1 MKGIIDLLMTDKQV
15 IHYKICKYLSAAG
28 EDGKSTKDI
37 FEALSKN
44 GIDLNRQSSVL
55 YKYMN
60 TLVEQNIVGH
70 KPKGKT
76 KYYTLKKEYSI
87 IELMTPNPKDAP
99 VLLGMQK
106 ALEKYKNLPIYG
118 ELDSLIEKY
127 KLRSMDIGFR
137 AIDFETAEEYEGVE
151 YLDRIHGAIV
161 DQETIQFDYQR
172 FEENQPKQV
181 LLEPYLL
188 KEHNRRWYVVGT
200 KPGGSEYKAWPLDR
214 VKGFDWAFEGPD
226 FKRDPGF
233 NPDTHWADSIGIFR
247 GKPEKVSFELR
258 DSEIKNIDFVRTAK
272 IHRTQKIEEIDG
284 KWCKVTLT
292 VFPSYELVREIRKLG
307 IHNLRN
313 VKPKKLDDML
323 RKG

>member
-1 MKGIIDLLMTDKQV
+1 MKGIIELLMTDKQV
-15 IHYKICKYLSAAG
+15 ILYKICKYLSAAG

-106 ALEKYKNLPIYG
+106 ALEKYKNLPIHG

-127 KLRSMDIGFR
+127 KLRSLDIGFR
-137 AIDFETAEEYEGVE
+137 AIDFETAEEYVGVE
-151 YLDRIHGAIV
+151 YLDGIYYAIV
-161 DQETIQFDYQR
+161 GQQTIQFDYQR
-172 FEENQPKQV
+172 FEENKPKQV

-200 KPGGSEYKAWPLDR
+200 EPGGSEYKAWPLDR
-214 VKGFDWAFEGPD
+214 VKEFDWEFEGPE

-247 GKPEKVSFELR
+247 GKPVKVSFELR
-258 DSEIKNIDFVRTAK
+258 DSEMKNIDFLRTAK
-272 IHRTQKIEEIDG
+272 IHRTQIIEDLDG
-284 KWCKVTLT
+284 TWCKVTLT

-307 IHNLRN
+307 MHNLREIL
-313 VKPKKLDDML
+313 PKKLDDML
-323 RKG
+323 KKG

>member
-1 MKGIIDLLMTDKQV
+1 MKGIIELLMTDKQV

-106 ALEKYKNLPIYG
+106 ALEKYKNLPIHG

-151 YLDRIHGAIV
+151 YLDRIYGAIV

-214 VKGFDWAFEGPD
+214 VKGFDWEFEGLE

-258 DSEIKNIDFVRTAK
+258 DSEMKNIDFLRTAK
-272 IHRTQKIEEIDG
+272 IHRTQIIEDLDG
-284 KWCKVTLT
+284 TWCKVSLR
-292 VFPSYELVREIRKLG
+292 VYPSYELVREIRKLG

-313 VKPKKLDDML
+313 VKPKKLDNMI
-323 RKG
+323 REQ

>member
-1 MKGIIDLLMTDKQV
+1 MKGIIELLMTDKQV
-15 IHYKICKYLSAAG
+15 ILYKICKYLSAAG

-37 FEALSKN
+37 FEALSNN

-60 TLVEQNIVGH
+60 TLEEQKIVGH
-70 KPKGKT
+70 EPKGKT
-76 KYYTLKKEYSI
+76 KYYTLNKEYSI
-87 IELMTPNPKDAP
+87 IEMMTPNPKDAP

-106 ALEKYKNLPIYG
+106 ALEKYKSLPIHG
-118 ELDSLIEKY
+118 ELDSLIGKY
-127 KLRSMDIGFR
+127 KLRSLDIGFR
-137 AIDFETAEEYEGVE
+137 AIDFETAEEYEGVG
-151 YLDRIHGAIV
+151 YLDRIYYAIV
-161 DQETIQFDYQR
+161 GQETIQFDYQR
-172 FEENQPKQV
+172 FEENKPKQV
-181 LLEPYLL
+181 PLEPYLL

-200 KPGGSEYKAWPLDR
+200 VPGGSEYKAWPLDR
-214 VKGFDWAFEGPD
+214 VKEFDWEFEGPE
-226 FKRDPGF
+226 FKRDPDF

-258 DSEIKNIDFVRTAK
+258 DSEMKNIDFLRTAK
-272 IHRTQKIEEIDG
+272 IHGTQKIEDLDG
-284 KWCKVTLT
+284 TWCKVSLW
-292 VFPSYELVREIRKLG
+292 VYPSYELVREIRKLG